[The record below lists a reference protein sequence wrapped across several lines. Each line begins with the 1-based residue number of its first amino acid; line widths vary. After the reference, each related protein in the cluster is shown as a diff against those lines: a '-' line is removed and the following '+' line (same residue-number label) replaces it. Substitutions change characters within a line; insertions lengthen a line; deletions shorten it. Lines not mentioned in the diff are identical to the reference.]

1 MNRQSHTRLA
11 RAATRLGILAVLGS
25 ASTLAAQGPRRPNIL
40 FISNEDM
47 SPHLGVY
54 GDPLARTP
62 NLDRLA
68 TEAVRFTSAFTTAP
82 VCAPSRAAIITGMY
96 QNAIGAQHMRTSF
109 KAIPE
114 ARAPYEA
121 VPPFYVKAFPE
132 YLRAAGY
139 WTSNNVKTDYQ
150 FGAPFTV
157 WDEISKSSDW
167 RDRPDPNQP
176 FFSVINLEVSHESQT
191 FPGSPAR
198 RGKPLVTDPARVQ
211 VPPYYPDTPKVRR
224 ELARFY
230 DDIADM
236 DTAEATVRLALDTWG
251 QLDILVCA
259 HGILRER
266 MIFNMEEDEWDGVV
280 RTHLKGCFAPT
291 KFASIWWRQQRTHGG
306 RIIYFTSDAGV
317 SGGAGQ
323 PNYSAA
329 HAGKLGLMRS
339 NARALAAYG
348 VTCNVIAPL
357 ASTRMTDR
365 GRGVAA
371 DGPAPSASAGGTPMD
386 PKNVVP
392 IIVWLASDEGG
403 VATSHIF
410 GASGHRISVYNEPVQ
425 ERVLWSQ
432 TPMFDIDRL
441 FEEWPRTLGL
451 SGYPMNRMQGMA
463 PPPPGAAAGS

>member
-1 MNRQSHTRLA
+1 MAQKHLEGKVAIVTGGAGGMGSWISKIFAEQGAKVVVADTGADVEGRMGVDPTRVN
-11 RAATRLGILAVLGS
+11 AVVDEIKAKG
-25 ASTLAAQGPRRPNIL
+25 G
-40 FISNEDM
+40 
-47 SPHLGVY
+47 
-54 GDPLARTP
+54 
-62 NLDRLA
+62 
-68 TEAVRFTSAFTTAP
+68 EAVG
-82 VCAPSRAAIITGMY
+82 V
-96 QNAIGAQHMRTSF
+96 IGD
-109 KAIPE
+109 
-114 ARAPYEA
+114 
-121 VPPFYVKAFPE
+121 V
-132 YLRAAGY
+132 
-139 WTSNNVKTDYQ
+139 
-150 FGAPFTV
+150 
-157 WDEISKSSDW
+157 
-167 RDRPDPNQP
+167 
-176 FFSVINLEVSHESQT
+176 
-191 FPGSPAR
+191 
-198 RGKPLVTDPARVQ
+198 
-211 VPPYYPDTPKVRR
+211 
-224 ELARFY
+224 
-230 DDIADM
+230 ADM
-236 DTAEATVRLALDTWG
+236 DTGESIVRTALDTWG

-266 MIFNMEEDEWDGVV
+266 MIFNMTEDEWDGVV
-280 RTHLKGCFAPT
+280 RTHLKGCFTVT

-339 NARALAAYG
+339 NARALASYG

-365 GRGVAA
+365 GRGVTA
-371 DGPAPSASAGGTPMD
+371 DGPAPSASAGGTSMD

-425 ERVLWSQ
+425 ERMLWSQ
-432 TPMFDIDRL
+432 TRMFDIDRL

-463 PPPPGAAAGS
+463 PQPAATEAGAGS